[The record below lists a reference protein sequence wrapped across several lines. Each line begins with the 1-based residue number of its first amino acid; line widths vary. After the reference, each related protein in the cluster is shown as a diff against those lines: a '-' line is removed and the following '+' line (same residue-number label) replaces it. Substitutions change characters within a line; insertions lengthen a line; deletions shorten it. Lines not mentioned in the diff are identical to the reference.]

1 MSRNGFP
8 NCEREYNARQEAV
21 EMAREE
27 RSRSMSEL
35 NSEFLARMNALVASA
50 ASPLAGPSRDNMW
63 TLWLELP
70 RLIALAEDRALANEK
85 LVYSEP
91 LYSAAEI
98 RKWLNEEP
106 SKEVIQA
113 AVEKYDS
120 SEGSMVEYCR
130 GLFAAKLEELK

>member
-1 MSRNGFP
+1 MT
-8 NCEREYNARQEAV
+8 
-21 EMAREE
+21 
-27 RSRSMSEL
+27 
-35 NSEFLARMNALVASA
+35 ALQ
-50 ASPLAGPSRDNMW
+50 
-63 TLWLELP
+63 
-70 RLIALAEDRALANEK
+70 

-106 SKEVIQA
+106 SKEIIQA

>member
-1 MSRNGFP
+1 MDFGGWPNTVGECEMSRNGFP

-70 RLIALAEDRALANEK
+70 RLIALAEASALANEK
-85 LVYSEP
+85 DADRYRWLRDMNNDDAAMRCVQLCGAAMDEAIDEAIKG
-91 LYSAAEI
+91 SAT
-98 RKWLNEEP
+98 
-106 SKEVIQA
+106 
-113 AVEKYDS
+113 
-120 SEGSMVEYCR
+120 
-130 GLFAAKLEELK
+130 